1 MIKVILADDH
11 KLVRDGLQAILDREG
26 DINVVGEAGD
36 GRAVIRQCRRL
47 KPDVILL
54 DISMPGMSGIDA
66 AREILASFPG
76 VEVVI
81 LSMHSTKEHIYQA
94 LKAGAR
100 GFLRK
105 ETAGVEVAD
114 AIRAVSRGERYLC
127 KDVTE
132 RVVEDYIQK
141 REGGKTQDPLQ
152 DLSPRE
158 QEVMDLVVEGM
169 TNQEIAD
176 TLHLAPS
183 TVSTYRS
190 RLMKKLGVD
199 NIPDLVK
206 LALKHR

>member
-66 AREILASFPG
+66 AREILDSFPG

-158 QEVMDLVVEGM
+158 REVMDLVVEGM

-183 TVSTYRS
+183 TISTYRS

>member
-26 DINVVGEAGD
+26 DINVVGEAED

-66 AREILASFPG
+66 AREILDSFPG

-141 REGGKTQDPLQ
+141 REGGITQDPLQ

-158 QEVMDLVVEGM
+158 REVMDLVVEGM

-206 LALKHR
+206 LALKHK

>member
-66 AREILASFPG
+66 AREILDSFPG

-94 LKAGAR
+94 LKVGAR

-158 QEVMDLVVEGM
+158 REVMDLVVEGM

>member
-66 AREILASFPG
+66 AREILDSFPG

-141 REGGKTQDPLQ
+141 REGGITQDPLQ

-158 QEVMDLVVEGM
+158 REVMDLVVEGM

-206 LALKHR
+206 LALKHK

>member
-66 AREILASFPG
+66 AREILDSFPG

-94 LKAGAR
+94 LKVGAR

-141 REGGKTQDPLQ
+141 REGGETQDPLQ

-158 QEVMDLVVEGM
+158 REVMDLVVEGM

-206 LALKHR
+206 LSLKHK

>member
-1 MIKVILADDH
+1 MIEVILADDH

-66 AREILASFPG
+66 ARKVLDTCPG

-132 RVVEDYIQK
+132 RVVEDYVQK

-158 QEVMDLVVEGM
+158 REVMNLVVEGM
-169 TNQEIAD
+169 TNQEIAE

-190 RLMKKLGVD
+190 RLMKKLDVD
-199 NIPDLVK
+199 NVPDLVK